1 MLNKCIAFQCSV
13 INAFEENLKLLNN
26 GADAIA
32 DEKADKRVTK
42 IYRPIYPIDEI
53 LVKKL

>member
-1 MLNKCIAFQCSV
+1 MLKNCIAFKCSV

-26 GADAIA
+26 GADALA

-53 LVKKL
+53 LVK

>member
-1 MLNKCIAFQCSV
+1 MFLCALCIE
-13 INAFEENLKLLNN
+13 INLSICKTGRVQWRHHN
-26 GADAIA
+26 GADAKA

-53 LVKKL
+53 LVK